1 MPINNSRNAQLQQ
14 VSAWRT
20 LDHEKPA
27 TSDSPATSSQPPTPL
42 IIGCASNE
50 STVRD
55 IRTVTCVSEM
65 DNKDLRRAL
74 RKLELSDMSPL
85 EAYNLWLCDYIMQG
99 GVPTYYHDEP
109 LEERYCRVY
118 QDAQGVIWVA
128 NFSSGRVRGRLVF
141 TWEHGKA
148 VSSEPKYIPAY
159 SNTVDKRLMEHNNSV
174 AWRLRRSRA
183 QWDEMFAD
191 LRARWAVA
199 QKDIS

>member
-1 MPINNSRNAQLQQ
+1 MPKNPNRNPHEKQ

-20 LDHEKPA
+20 ATIIPSIANSKTQPTKVEVVRSIHSA
-27 TSDSPATSSQPPTPL
+27 TS
-42 IIGCASNE
+42 
-50 STVRD
+50 
-55 IRTVTCVSEM
+55 VSEM

-85 EAYNLWLCDYIMQG
+85 EAYNLWLRDYIMQG
-99 GVPTYYHDEP
+99 GTPTYYHDEP

-118 QDAQGVIWVA
+118 QDEQGVLWVA
-128 NFSSGRVRGRLVF
+128 NSSSGRALGRLVF

-159 SNTVDKRLMEHNNSV
+159 SDTVDNLLMERNNSV
-174 AWRLRRSRA
+174 AWRLRESRA

-191 LRARWAVA
+191 ARARWVRA
-199 QKDIS
+199 QKDIA

>member
-1 MPINNSRNAQLQQ
+1 MPKNPNRNPHEKQ

-20 LDHEKPA
+20 ATIIPSIANSETQPTKVEAVRSIHSA
-27 TSDSPATSSQPPTPL
+27 TS
-42 IIGCASNE
+42 
-50 STVRD
+50 
-55 IRTVTCVSEM
+55 VSEM

-85 EAYNLWLCDYIMQG
+85 EAYNLWLRDYIMQG
-99 GVPTYYHDEP
+99 GVPTRYYDEP
-109 LEERYCRVY
+109 FKERHCKVY

-128 NFSSGRVRGRLVF
+128 NFSSGVVLGRIVF

-159 SNTVDKRLMEHNNSV
+159 SDTVDNLLMERNNSV
-174 AWRLRRSRA
+174 AWRLRESRA

-191 LRARWAVA
+191 ARARWEIA